1 MELIK
6 PEDPQYFTQ
15 TSSDSYDRHHYEL
28 IFNDNQSHIV
38 FDDYEQMKVYW
49 FQCVRKWRDCKVN
62 VIEPIQEK
70 TVKGFA

>member
-28 IFNDNQSHIV
+28 IFNDNQSSIV
-38 FDDYEQMKVYW
+38 FDDYEQMRLYW
-49 FQCVRKWRDCKVN
+49 FQCNTRKVYKRFRMRVN
-62 VIEPIQEK
+62 E
-70 TVKGFA
+70 